1 MQEKVDKS
9 KSSIPMLWISIA
21 SMAMIFAGLTSAYIV
36 SSSSRFWVDF
46 ALPQMFTYSTILIVL
61 SSITFFRAT
70 SSAKKNNQSG
80 VKAGT
85 AITLLL
91 GIAFVI
97 TQFMG
102 WGELVDKG
110 FHMAGTI
117 SNIVDG
123 ENNQYLKDYT
133 IYYGDESLTK
143 VDTNFYKPSD
153 SDLKT
158 PINKELRITANV
170 SSSYM
175 YVIPFMHLAH
185 MAGAI
190 IALIV
195 TFFAALRGKY
205 NADNRLGLRLTAIFW
220 HFLGFLWIFLFLFF
234 QFIR

>member
-1 MQEKVDKS
+1 
-9 KSSIPMLWISIA
+9 MLWISIA

-36 SSSSRFWVDF
+36 SSSSRFWVNF
-46 ALPQMFTYSTILIVL
+46 ALPQMFTYSTVLIVL
-61 SSITFFRAT
+61 SSITFFWAT
-70 SSAKKNNQSG
+70 SSAKKNNQIG

-85 AITLLL
+85 AITLAL

-102 WGELVDKG
+102 WSELTDKG
-110 FHMAGTI
+110 FHLAGNI

-123 ENNQYLKDYT
+123 EGNEYQKDYT
-133 IYYGDESLTK
+133 IFYGSEALTK

-153 SDLKT
+153 VDLKT
-158 PINKELRITANV
+158 PINKELRITSNV

-175 YVIPFMHLAH
+175 FVIPAMHLAH
-185 MAGAI
+185 LAGGL
-190 IALIV
+190 IALLI
-195 TFFAALRGKY
+195 TFIAALRGKY